1 MGCVNKN
8 DKKLLKELPPKKK
21 KEVKKLSK
29 KKRKNVKRPL
39 KLLNS
44 SQNNSKLLF

>member
-8 DKKLLKELPPKKK
+8 DKKLLKELPKKK
-21 KEVKKLSK
+21 KKVKKLSK